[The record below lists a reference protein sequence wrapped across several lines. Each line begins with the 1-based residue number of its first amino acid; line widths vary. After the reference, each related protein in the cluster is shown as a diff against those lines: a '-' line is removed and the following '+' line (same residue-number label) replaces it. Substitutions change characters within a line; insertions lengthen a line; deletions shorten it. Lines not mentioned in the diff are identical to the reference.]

1 MRNKTSASPAK
12 KPWGG
17 RFKESTDSLME
28 TFSASISFDK
38 RLYDCDIEGSIAH
51 CKMLGRCKIITSI
64 ESKKIIKGLQ
74 RILREC
80 DEGRFEFS
88 VRLEDIHM
96 NIESRLR
103 EIIGPVA
110 GKLHTARS
118 RNDQVCLDIRLYLRK
133 EVEDIVS
140 EISSLCKALVVI
152 AQKNIDRVIPGYT
165 HLQRAQPVLLSHHML
180 AYVEMMLRDKERFLD
195 AYKRINV
202 MPLGSAAL
210 AGTNFCID
218 RKITAKLLRF
228 PKISHNSMDA
238 VADRDFAAE
247 FCSASALLMM
257 HLSRFCEEIVIWNSC
272 EFGFLELSDAFTTGS
287 SIMPQK
293 KNPDA
298 AELIRGK
305 SGRVFGNLVSL
316 LTMMKGLPLAYNKD
330 LQEDKEPLFDTAETV
345 KGCLIVFTGMMK
357 SAKFIPITKKELE
370 TSGFLTATDLAD
382 YLVLKGL
389 PFRDAHE
396 ITGKTVAFCLEKDK
410 TLTDLSLPELRKISK
425 RFDKDVF
432 EHIALNNSVNRKNI
446 YGGTAKK
453 QVRAQ
458 INRLTKKLKQKG
470 K

>member
-1 MRNKTSASPAK
+1 MKNKTGSSSEK
-12 KPWGG
+12 KLWGG
-17 RFKESTDSLME
+17 RFKQSTDALME

-51 CKMLGRCKIITSI
+51 CKMLARCKIITSA

-88 VRLEDIHM
+88 VCLEDIHM

-133 EVEDIVS
+133 EIEDIVC
-140 EISSLCKALVVI
+140 ELNNLCKALVAI
-152 AQKNIDRVIPGYT
+152 AKKNIDHVIPGYT
-165 HLQRAQPVLLSHHML
+165 HLQRAQPVLLSHHLL

-210 AGTNFCID
+210 AGTNFPID

-228 PKISHNSMDA
+228 PEISHNSMDA

-247 FCSASALLMM
+247 FCSASALVMM
-257 HLSRFCEEIVIWNSC
+257 HLSRFCEEIVIWNSS

-316 LTMMKGLPLAYNKD
+316 LTLMKGLPLAYNKD

-345 KGCLIVFTGMMK
+345 KVCLRIFTDMMK
-357 SAKFIPITKKELE
+357 SAKFIPIAKKELE
-370 TSGFLTATDLAD
+370 ASGFLTATDLAD
-382 YLVLKGL
+382 YLVLKGV

-396 ITGKTVAFCLEKDK
+396 ITGKTVAFCLEKEK
-410 TLTDLSLPELRKISK
+410 TLTDISLPELRKISK

-432 EHIALNNSVNRKNI
+432 EHIALNNSVDRKNV

-458 INRLTKKLKQKG
+458 ITRLTKKLKQK
-470 K
+470 

>member
-1 MRNKTSASPAK
+1 MK
-12 KPWGG
+12 KLWGG
-17 RFKESTDSLME
+17 RFKQSTDTLME
-28 TFSASISFDK
+28 AFSASISFDK

-51 CKMLGRCKIITSI
+51 CKMLARCKIITTA
-64 ESKKIIKGLQ
+64 ESNKIIKGLK

-80 DEGRFEFS
+80 DEGRFKFS
-88 VRLEDIHM
+88 DSLEDIHM
-96 NIESRLR
+96 NIENRLR

-133 EVEDIVS
+133 EIDDIVG
-140 EISSLCKALVVI
+140 EINRLTKALITI
-152 AQKNIDRVIPGYT
+152 AKKNINHLIPGYT
-165 HLQRAQPVLLSHHML
+165 HLQRAQPVLLSHHLL

-210 AGTNFCID
+210 AGTNFPID
-218 RKITAKLLRF
+218 RKITAKLLGF
-228 PKISHNSMDA
+228 PEISHNSMDA

-247 FCSASALLMM
+247 FCSASALTMM
-257 HLSRFCEEIVIWNSC
+257 HLSRFCEEVVIWNSS
-272 EFGFLELSDAFTTGS
+272 EFGFLELSDSFTTGS

-316 LTMMKGLPLAYNKD
+316 LTLMKGLPLAYNKD

-345 KGCLIVFTGMMK
+345 KVCLRIFTDMMK
-357 SAKFIPITKKELE
+357 SAKFVPITQKELE
-370 TSGFLTATDLAD
+370 SSGFLTATDLAD
-382 YLVLKGL
+382 YLVLKGV
-389 PFRDAHE
+389 PFREAHE
-396 ITGKTVAFCLEKDK
+396 LTGKTVAFCLEKEK
-410 TLTDLSLPELRKISK
+410 TLADLSLAQLRKISK
-425 RFDKDVF
+425 RFDEEVF
-432 EHIALNNSVNRKNI
+432 DHIALQNSIDRKNI
-446 YGGTAKK
+446 YGGTAKN

-458 INRLTKKLKQKG
+458 ITRLTKKLKVK
-470 K
+470 

>member
-1 MRNKTSASPAK
+1 MK
-12 KPWGG
+12 KLWGG
-17 RFKESTDSLME
+17 RFKQSTNALME

-51 CKMLGRCKIITSI
+51 CKMLARCKIITTA
-64 ESKKIIKGLQ
+64 ESNKIIKGLK

-80 DEGRFEFS
+80 DEGRFKFS
-88 VRLEDIHM
+88 DSLEDIHM
-96 NIESRLR
+96 NIENRLR

-133 EVEDIVS
+133 EVDDIVG
-140 EISSLCKALVVI
+140 EINRLTKTLITI
-152 AQKNIDRVIPGYT
+152 AKKNINHLIPGYT
-165 HLQRAQPVLLSHHML
+165 HLQRAQPVLLSHHLL

-210 AGTNFCID
+210 AGTNFPID
-218 RKITAKLLRF
+218 RKITAKLLGF
-228 PKISHNSMDA
+228 PEISHNSMDA

-247 FCSASALLMM
+247 FCSASALTMM
-257 HLSRFCEEIVIWNSC
+257 HLSRFCEEVVIWNSS
-272 EFGFLELSDAFTTGS
+272 EFGFIELSDSFTTGS

-316 LTMMKGLPLAYNKD
+316 LTLMKGLPLAYNKD

-345 KGCLIVFTGMMK
+345 KVCLTIFTDMMK
-357 SAKFIPITKKELE
+357 SAKFIPIAQKELE
-370 TSGFLTATDLAD
+370 ASGFLTATDLAD
-382 YLVLKGL
+382 YLVLKGV
-389 PFRDAHE
+389 PFREAHE
-396 ITGKTVAFCLEKDK
+396 LTGKTVAFCLEKDK
-410 TLTDLSLPELRKISK
+410 TLTDLSLAQLRTISK
-425 RFDKDVF
+425 RFDEEVF
-432 EHIALNNSVNRKNI
+432 DHIALQNSVDRKNI
-446 YGGTAKK
+446 YGGTAKN

-458 INRLTKKLKQKG
+458 ITRLTKKLKVK
-470 K
+470 

>member
-1 MRNKTSASPAK
+1 MK
-12 KPWGG
+12 KLWGG
-17 RFKESTDSLME
+17 RFKQSTNTLME

-51 CKMLGRCKIITSI
+51 CKMLARCKIITTA
-64 ESKKIIKGLQ
+64 ESNKIIKGLK

-80 DEGRFEFS
+80 DEGRFKFS
-88 VRLEDIHM
+88 DSLEDIHM
-96 NIESRLR
+96 NIENRLR

-133 EVEDIVS
+133 EVDDIVG
-140 EISSLCKALVVI
+140 EINRLTKTLITI
-152 AQKNIDRVIPGYT
+152 AKKNINHLIPGYT
-165 HLQRAQPVLLSHHML
+165 HLQRAQPVLLSHHLL
-180 AYVEMMLRDKERFLD
+180 AYVEMILRDKERFLD

-210 AGTNFCID
+210 AGTNFPID
-218 RKITAKLLRF
+218 RKITAKLLGF
-228 PKISHNSMDA
+228 PEISHNSMDA

-247 FCSASALLMM
+247 FCSASALTMM
-257 HLSRFCEEIVIWNSC
+257 HLSRFCEEVVIWNSS
-272 EFGFLELSDAFTTGS
+272 EFGFIELSDSFTTGS

-316 LTMMKGLPLAYNKD
+316 LTLMKGLPLAYNKD

-345 KGCLIVFTGMMK
+345 KVCLTIFTDMMK
-357 SAKFIPITKKELE
+357 SAKFIPIAQKELE
-370 TSGFLTATDLAD
+370 ASGFLTATDLAD
-382 YLVLKGL
+382 YLVLKGV
-389 PFRDAHE
+389 PFREAHE
-396 ITGKTVAFCLEKDK
+396 LTGKTVAFCLEKKK
-410 TLTDLSLPELRKISK
+410 TLTDLSLAQLRKISK
-425 RFDKDVF
+425 RFDEEVF
-432 EHIALNNSVNRKNI
+432 DHIALQNSVDRKNI
-446 YGGTAKK
+446 YGGTAKN

-458 INRLTKKLKQKG
+458 ITRLTKKLKVK
-470 K
+470 

>member
-1 MRNKTSASPAK
+1 MK
-12 KPWGG
+12 KLWGG
-17 RFKESTDSLME
+17 RFKQSTNTLME

-51 CKMLGRCKIITSI
+51 CKMLARCKIITTA
-64 ESKKIIKGLQ
+64 ESNKIIKGLK

-80 DEGRFEFS
+80 DEGRFKFS
-88 VRLEDIHM
+88 DSLEDIHM
-96 NIESRLR
+96 NIENRLR

-133 EVEDIVS
+133 EVDDIVG
-140 EISSLCKALVVI
+140 EINRLTKTLITI
-152 AQKNIDRVIPGYT
+152 AKKNINHLIPGYT
-165 HLQRAQPVLLSHHML
+165 HLQRAQPVLLSHHLL

-210 AGTNFCID
+210 AGTNFPID
-218 RKITAKLLRF
+218 RKITAKLLGF
-228 PKISHNSMDA
+228 PEISHNSMDA

-247 FCSASALLMM
+247 FCSASALTMM
-257 HLSRFCEEIVIWNSC
+257 HLSRFCEEVVIWNSS
-272 EFGFLELSDAFTTGS
+272 EFGFIELSDSFTTGS

-316 LTMMKGLPLAYNKD
+316 LTLMKGLPLAYNKD

-345 KGCLIVFTGMMK
+345 KVCLTIFTDMMK
-357 SAKFIPITKKELE
+357 SAKFIPIAQKELE
-370 TSGFLTATDLAD
+370 ASGFLTATDLAD
-382 YLVLKGL
+382 YLVLKGV
-389 PFRDAHE
+389 PFREAHE
-396 ITGKTVAFCLEKDK
+396 LTGKTVAFCLEKDK
-410 TLTDLSLPELRKISK
+410 TLTDLSLAQLRTISK
-425 RFDKDVF
+425 RFDEEVF
-432 EHIALNNSVNRKNI
+432 DHIALQNSVDRKNI
-446 YGGTAKK
+446 YGGTAKN

-458 INRLTKKLKQKG
+458 ITRLTKKLKVK
-470 K
+470 

>member
-1 MRNKTSASPAK
+1 MK
-12 KPWGG
+12 KLWGG
-17 RFKESTDSLME
+17 RFKQSTDTLME

-51 CKMLGRCKIITSI
+51 CKMLARCKIITTA
-64 ESKKIIKGLQ
+64 ESNKIIKGLK

-80 DEGRFEFS
+80 DEGRFKFS
-88 VRLEDIHM
+88 DSLEDIHM
-96 NIESRLR
+96 NIENRLR

-133 EVEDIVS
+133 EIDDIVG
-140 EISSLCKALVVI
+140 EINRLTKTLITI
-152 AQKNIDRVIPGYT
+152 AKKNINHLIPGYT
-165 HLQRAQPVLLSHHML
+165 HLQRAQPVLLSHHLL

-210 AGTNFCID
+210 AGTNFPID
-218 RKITAKLLRF
+218 RKITAKLLGF
-228 PKISHNSMDA
+228 PEISHNSMDA

-247 FCSASALLMM
+247 FCSASALTMM
-257 HLSRFCEEIVIWNSC
+257 HLSRFCEEVVIWNSS
-272 EFGFLELSDAFTTGS
+272 EFGFIELSDSFTTGS

-316 LTMMKGLPLAYNKD
+316 LTLMKGLPLAYNKD

-345 KGCLIVFTGMMK
+345 KVCLTIFTDMMK
-357 SAKFIPITKKELE
+357 SAKFIPIAQKELE
-370 TSGFLTATDLAD
+370 ASGFLTATDLAD
-382 YLVLKGL
+382 YLVLKGV
-389 PFRDAHE
+389 PFREAHE
-396 ITGKTVAFCLEKDK
+396 LTGKTVAFCLEKDK
-410 TLTDLSLPELRKISK
+410 TFTDLSLAQLRKISK
-425 RFDKDVF
+425 RFDEEVF
-432 EHIALNNSVNRKNI
+432 DHIALQNSVDRKNI
-446 YGGTAKK
+446 YGGTAKN

-458 INRLTKKLKQKG
+458 ITRLTKKLKVK
-470 K
+470 

>member
-1 MRNKTSASPAK
+1 MK
-12 KPWGG
+12 KLWGG
-17 RFKESTDSLME
+17 RFKQSTNTLME

-51 CKMLGRCKIITSI
+51 CKMLARCKIITTA
-64 ESKKIIKGLQ
+64 ESNKIIKGLK

-80 DEGRFEFS
+80 DEGRFKFS
-88 VRLEDIHM
+88 DSLEDIHM
-96 NIESRLR
+96 NIENRLR

-133 EVEDIVS
+133 EIDDIVG
-140 EISSLCKALVVI
+140 EINRLTQTLIKVAK
-152 AQKNIDRVIPGYT
+152 KNINHLIPGYT
-165 HLQRAQPVLLSHHML
+165 HLQRAQPVLLSHHLL

-210 AGTNFCID
+210 AGTNFPID
-218 RKITAKLLRF
+218 RKITAKLLGF
-228 PKISHNSMDA
+228 PEISHNSMDA

-247 FCSASALLMM
+247 FCSASALTMM
-257 HLSRFCEEIVIWNSC
+257 HLSRFCEEVVIWNSS
-272 EFGFLELSDAFTTGS
+272 EFGFIELSDSFTTGS

-316 LTMMKGLPLAYNKD
+316 LTLMKGLPLAYNKD

-345 KGCLIVFTGMMK
+345 KVCLTIFTDMMK
-357 SAKFIPITKKELE
+357 SAKFIPIAQKELE
-370 TSGFLTATDLAD
+370 ASGFLTATDLAD
-382 YLVLKGL
+382 YLVLKGV
-389 PFRDAHE
+389 PFREAHE
-396 ITGKTVAFCLEKDK
+396 LTGKTVAFCLEKKK
-410 TLTDLSLPELRKISK
+410 TLTDLSLAQLRKISK
-425 RFDKDVF
+425 RFDEEVF
-432 EHIALNNSVNRKNI
+432 DHIALQNSVDRKNI
-446 YGGTAKK
+446 YGGTAKN

-458 INRLTKKLKQKG
+458 ITRLTKKLKVK
-470 K
+470 